1 MGKSSLHKD
10 AGTMTCDNDHD
21 YDYAGLL
28 AISNKPLA
36 LELPS

>member
-21 YDYAGLL
+21 YARAVSYLQ
-28 AISNKPLA
+28 
-36 LELPS
+36 

>member
-21 YDYAGLL
+21 YAGLL

-36 LELPS
+36 